1 MNTTDCISTWT
12 VLLQQFFPAFTAPGA
27 QLFVGL
33 VSGWVLCTARRTI
46 SGILPFADPKGRHA
60 HDAFHRFLPDGRW
73 DMNVL
78 WNLLTVLLVKAFATQ
93 GIIELDLDDTLFH
106 RCGRKV
112 CGAGWWRD
120 AVRSTRTHTVYA
132 WGLNL
137 VVLTLRVSPPWGGEP
152 LGLPILMRLHRK
164 GGESLIDL
172 AQAMLQPLAGWM
184 PERAFRLHAD
194 GFYATLAGRGLVRIH
209 LISRMRR
216 DAVLYEPLPKTSG
229 NKKRKQGRPRTKGR
243 RLPTPEQMARRVRS
257 WRSVRTLERGKVRK
271 RLVYA
276 RQVLWYRVSK
286 TPVLLVI
293 SRDPEGQERDD
304 FFFTTDRSLT
314 AEQTI
319 AGFAGRWSIEDTFKN
334 TKQFVGGQEPQTWKG
349 QGPERAAMLSLWLG
363 SVVWLWYLQQP
374 GLHRVAGPAW
384 YPGKSHPSFQDA
396 WAALRRHLW
405 SQRIKTMFGKSLG
418 HTQNLA
424 VLIEALSKAA

>member
-1 MNTTDCISTWT
+1 MDTTDSISTWT

-27 QLFVGL
+27 QVFAALIR
-33 VSGWVLCTARRTI
+33 GWVLCTARRTI

-78 WNLLTVLLVKAFATQ
+78 WKRLTILLVKTFAPQAT
-93 GIIELDLDDTLFH
+93 IELDLDDTLFH

-112 CGAGWWRD
+112 NGAGWWRD

-137 VVLTLRVSPPWGGEP
+137 VVLTLRVYPPWGGEP
-152 LGLPILMRLHRK
+152 LGLPIRMRLHRK

-172 AQAMLQPLAGWM
+172 AQGMLQSLAGWL

-194 GFYATLAGRGLVRIH
+194 GFYATLAGRGLVRVD

-216 DAVLYEPLPKTSG
+216 DAVLYEPLPNTRR
-229 NKKRKQGRPRTKGR
+229 KKGQRGRPRTKGP
-243 RLPTPEQMARRVRS
+243 RLPTPEQMARHVRA
-257 WRSVRTLERGKVRK
+257 WRSVTTSERGKVRK

-276 RQVLWYRVSK
+276 RPVLWYRVSK
-286 TPVLLVI
+286 APVLLVI
-293 SRDPEGQERDD
+293 SRDPEGKERDD
-304 FFFTTDRSLT
+304 FFFTTDLSLT
-314 AEQTI
+314 AEPI
-319 AGFAGRWSIEDTFKN
+319 IGGFAGRWSIEDTFKN

-349 QGPERAAMLSLWLG
+349 QGPERAVMLSLWLG

-374 GLHRVAGPAW
+374 GRIHRVAGLPW
-384 YPGKSHPSFQDA
+384 YPGKTHPSFQDA

-418 HTQNLA
+418 HHKNLA